1 MGHLLR
7 AAVARGVSGAGSGFG
22 VGWRT
27 AGGEGLVSVF
37 QGFSASAGGAFI
49 LAGGL
54 GAGLSFYGV

>member
-1 MGHLLR
+1 MT
-7 AAVARGVSGAGSGFG
+7 RGVFEISSSFR

-27 AGGEGLVSVF
+27 AGEGGGLISCFGEVS
-37 QGFSASAGGAFI
+37 ACIGGAFI